1 MGQYESGGG
10 SSYYYFNMNTVE
22 DEAIM
27 QRYNITGYSDEE
39 SNKDEE
45 NTKDSDS
52 V

>member
-1 MGQYESGGG
+1 MGQYENGEG
-10 SSYYYFNMNTVE
+10 SSCYYFNMNTTE
-22 DEAIM
+22 DEVIM